1 MTCEKRTHSASCF
14 SCLAGGVPAAPFGGD
29 PGAGAPAMYGRGGGA
44 PGKEE

>member
-1 MTCEKRTHSASCF
+1 MKREHIQLLF
-14 SCLAGGVPAAPFGGD
+14 FFFCLSGGVPAAPFGGD